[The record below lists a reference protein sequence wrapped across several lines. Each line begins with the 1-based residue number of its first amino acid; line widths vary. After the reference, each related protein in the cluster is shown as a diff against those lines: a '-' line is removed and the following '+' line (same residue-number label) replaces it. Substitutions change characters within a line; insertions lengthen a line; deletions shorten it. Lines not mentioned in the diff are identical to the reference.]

1 MRIGQGYDIH
11 RFETGRRL
19 VLCGVEFP
27 DETGLLG
34 HSDADVVL
42 HAVCDSVLGAAALGD
57 IGDHFPPDDERWRDA
72 DSADL
77 LCRVVA
83 LVNEKFTIA
92 NVDVTIVA
100 ERPKISSK
108 RTEMRQRL
116 AELMEIGLDHV
127 SVKATTN
134 EGLGAIGRTEGI
146 SALAVVLLEDRV

>member
-11 RFETGRRL
+11 RFETGRLL

-42 HAVCDSVLGAAALGD
+42 HAVCDAILGAAALGD
-57 IGDHFPPDDERWRDA
+57 IGDHFPPDDERWRDV

-77 LCRVVA
+77 LRRVVGLA
-83 LVNEKFTIA
+83 DKWFTIA

-100 ERPKISSK
+100 ERPRIAPR

-116 AELMEIGLDHV
+116 AELLQLSLDRV

-134 EGLGAIGRTEGI
+134 EGLGAIGRAEGI
-146 SALAVVLLEDRV
+146 SALAVVLLEDQT